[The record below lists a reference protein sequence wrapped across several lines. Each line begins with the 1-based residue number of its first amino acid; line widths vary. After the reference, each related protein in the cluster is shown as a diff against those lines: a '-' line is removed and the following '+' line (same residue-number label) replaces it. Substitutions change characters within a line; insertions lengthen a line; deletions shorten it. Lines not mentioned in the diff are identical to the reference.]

1 LSDLQ
6 DIRRES
12 TLLAYEI
19 LQTGDKRK
27 LPRLRQINDEIE
39 ARLNAET
46 PPGLEVPAK

>member
-1 LSDLQ
+1 MNDLQ
-6 DIRRES
+6 DLRRES

-46 PPGLEVPAK
+46 PPVLEVPA